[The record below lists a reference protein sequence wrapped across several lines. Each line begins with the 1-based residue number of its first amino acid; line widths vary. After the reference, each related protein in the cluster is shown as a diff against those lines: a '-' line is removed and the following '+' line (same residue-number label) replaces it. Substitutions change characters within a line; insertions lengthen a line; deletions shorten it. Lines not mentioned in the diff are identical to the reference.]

1 MATKM
6 RFIDKVKMSLEGVTI
21 AIDAMRANKV
31 RAGLTILGVAVGVFV
46 VVVIS
51 AAVHG
56 INESVAKQFE
66 SAGPTTFF
74 VFRWPITFEQCDGSD
89 DTCRWRSNPRIT
101 FSEMDALSR
110 LSSVAE
116 VMPQQMWNVQAKYRD
131 KNLSSVQLLGVGSN
145 WPAINPP
152 DMTDGRAFTEQE
164 SRSAAPVVVINAN
177 AKQQL
182 FGDED
187 ALGRE
192 ITLNALSGNKVGS
205 VFTVIGVYQ
214 DNVSFLSGGDHP
226 KMVTS
231 IYALERKVGAQMQ
244 FMSLVVK
251 PSATALQGEAIDEVT
266 ASLRAQ
272 RGLRPSRESNF
283 AIITQDK
290 LFDVY
295 NKVFGIFFLVMIALS
310 SVGLLVGGVGV
321 VAIMMISVT
330 ERTRE
335 IGVRKALGAT
345 RGIILWQFLVEA
357 VTLTATGA
365 TIGLTLGWIVA
376 LIVNKATP
384 IAASVP
390 PLAVVSA
397 LASSAIT
404 GIVFGML
411 PALKASRLD
420 PVAALRYE

>member
-1 MATKM
+1 MARM
-6 RFIDKVKMSLEGVTI
+6 RFVDKVKMSLEGVRI

-31 RAGLTILGVAVGVFV
+31 RAALTILGVAVGVFV
-46 VVVIS
+46 VVVMS

-66 SAGPTTFF
+66 SAGPTTFY
-74 VFRWPITFEQCDGSD
+74 VNRWPITFEACDGSD

-101 FSEMDALSR
+101 FAEMDAIGR

-116 VMPQQMWNVQAKYRD
+116 VMPQMGWSVQSRYRD
-131 KNLSSVQLLGVGSN
+131 KLLSSVQLLGVGAN

-152 DMTDGRAFTEQE
+152 DMQDGRMFTEQE
-164 SRSAAPVVVINAN
+164 SRSAAPVVILNTN

-187 ALGRE
+187 ALGRA
-192 ITLNALSGNKVGS
+192 ITLTSLRGNNVGGS
-205 VFTVIGVYQ
+205 FTVIGVWK
-214 DNVSFLSGGDHP
+214 DNVSFLTGGDHP

-231 IYALERKVGAQMQ
+231 IYALERKVGAQTQ
-244 FMSLVVK
+244 YMSLIIK
-251 PSATALQGEAIDEVT
+251 PSITVSRDQAIDEVT
-266 ASLRAQ
+266 ASLRGQ
-272 RGLRPSRESNF
+272 RGLRPSHESNF
-283 AIITQDK
+283 AVITQDK
-290 LFDVY
+290 LFDTF
-295 NKVFGIFFLVMIALS
+295 NKIFGMFFLVMIALS

-365 TIGLTLGWIVA
+365 AIGLIVGWIVA
-376 LIVNKATP
+376 LIVNATTP
-384 IAASVP
+384 IQASVP
-390 PLAVVSA
+390 PLAVVAA
-397 LASSAIT
+397 LGSSAIT